1 MPEDAEH
8 GIEGRLFR
16 LIATF
21 EAAALSQLGRIA
33 HPVTGEMSRNLEGA
47 RESIEILAML
57 ERRTESSLNDEE
69 RRLLRD
75 VLYRLR
81 MSYVDVARTGEAE
94 AGAAEHGRGT
104 AGGTEE
110 KESR

>member
-1 MPEDAEH
+1 MPDDAGQ

-21 EAAALSQLGRIA
+21 EAAALSQLGKIA
-33 HPVTGEMSRNLEGA
+33 HPVTGETGRDFDGA

-57 ERRTESSLNDEE
+57 ERRMDRSLNDEE

-81 MSYVDVARTGEAE
+81 MTYVDVARP
-94 AGAAEHGRGT
+94 GAAETGAAEGGRRT